1 MVRARLPLRFCSAK
15 FRELNCGGSRAL
27 LQSQAEPSNVE
38 PPNRGYCDNI
48 LWVRRIDDQV
58 VFNVLRLSS
67 PRASWRILL
76 SGFPTDSL
84 ISLMLLDGRDGSEEC
99 HERARCSALSG
110 ADRGKGPLCFST

>member
-1 MVRARLPLRFCSAK
+1 MVRAHLPLRFRSGK
-15 FRELNCGGSRAL
+15 FRDSELNCGGSRAL

-84 ISLMLLDGRDGSEEC
+84 ISLM
-99 HERARCSALSG
+99 
-110 ADRGKGPLCFST
+110 